1 MSYEL
6 ELIPDENEILIE
18 NIYKSIGEYIA
29 KLIMFEKKLKGNVPQ
44 ELLDP
49 NCLNLSNTRDKAEI
63 ELVANK
69 ISNFLGLPNKI
80 LVNSYKFSNSS
91 QKKLINKNPNS
102 PYNINIDLSD
112 ETSMKKEF
120 ILNILAHELTRL
132 YLFNRGIATEDKSI
146 LDNELL
152 IDIAAVYLGLGK
164 LILNGHRNKN
174 TENKNSGPVCLN
186 SHYIAFVY
194 KTTCSMRNIPE
205 NVFNKN
211 LNSLAKKYIAQT
223 ISHNEL
229 LPYFHYNFFDDNFT
243 TRNLAKIKDILYSIQ
258 LLLSDLEKNLK
269 NDKTRSSEEIE
280 PFLVNAHQ
288 KLFMYSQLIM
298 EYAREK
304 DLFTHNLKY
313 LYNMKIYQTLEEML
327 VCLDNVFYYAK
338 FYLNYLINIDNGENP
353 NSGIDSQ
360 KGVRNIDSICITSSS
375 GRSKPNMCTVICRN
389 DGTKLQ
395 SAVGKPPFIIK
406 CSKCGYQFVAS
417 TDSSLHHGEVEDFV
431 TLYKKELSIE
441 NDPLSKTRIKII
453 EDNGFIEPILG
464 FIFRYLLYHPLMTFG
479 LLNTILAIVITIKS
493 HYLYSLIFFAFGFV
507 FIISDIFKLYTIN
520 VNGRRRFRRFR

>member
-1 MSYEL
+1 MGEWKYQMSYEL

-395 SAVGKPPFIIK
+395 SAVGKPPLIYSRFLHL
-406 CSKCGYQFVAS
+406 
-417 TDSSLHHGEVEDFV
+417 SS
-431 TLYKKELSIE
+431 
-441 NDPLSKTRIKII
+441 
-453 EDNGFIEPILG
+453 
-464 FIFRYLLYHPLMTFG
+464 
-479 LLNTILAIVITIKS
+479 
-493 HYLYSLIFFAFGFV
+493 FFAEFHF
-507 FIISDIFKLYTIN
+507 DLLKLSP
-520 VNGRRRFRRFR
+520 